1 MPKYEIN
8 LWKEIE
14 LVSKEVTYF
23 ENDADCHSYVNKKYH
38 VPESWTQ
45 NVIKNGK
52 LRWRPN
58 RGIRVTWGKLPEYN
72 YKPKKILTDDDRAL
86 QTKLDKS
93 ITLESIKEFE
103 EDQYKELMEKGGL
116 KSKSNVHSFIHQLH
130 KRGWIKFNNGRNRSI
145 SIV

>member
-58 RGIRVTWGKLPEYN
+58 RGLRVTWGKLPEYN

-103 EDQYKELMEKGGL
+103 EDQYKELMEKGARPHPNAKGYEE
-116 KSKSNVHSFIHQLH
+116 KK
-130 KRGWIKFNNGRNRSI
+130 
-145 SIV
+145 